1 MNSKARINMSD
12 SENSYESSDTESD
25 ILEELVDKFKCLKPY
40 QFEPE
45 KEVITDTDDSEEDSE
60 ESDGESQN
68 QATNERI
75 GNTAWCE
82 CSQCKVENREIDCLC
97 CQEVAA
103 LNEKFDKSSVKCIT
117 EDEEFQTL
125 CLNKAVLEN
134 VLTGLHDSRGDHLE
148 KDITN
153 RSYRYAAYKQFTWWV
168 YKRLGKGNRRVIPS
182 CALWVI
188 RNMYPEL
195 NENYVLYNEGDKD

>member
-1 MNSKARINMSD
+1 MSD
-12 SENSYESSDTESD
+12 FEELSDENTYDTDSESD
-25 ILEELVDKFKCLKPY
+25 SLEELVDQFKCLKPY

-45 KEVITDTDDSEEDSE
+45 KEVVSETDESGEDSE

-68 QATNERI
+68 LATNERV

-103 LNEKFDKSSVKCIT
+103 LNERFDKLAVNCIT
-117 EDEEFQTL
+117 EDEELRTL

-134 VLTGLHDSRGDHLE
+134 VLTGLHDSKGDHLE

-153 RSYRYAAYKQFTWWV
+153 RSYRYAAYRQFTWWV
-168 YKRLGKGNRRVIPS
+168 YKHLGKGNRRVIPS
-182 CALWVI
+182 CTLWVI
-188 RNMYPEL
+188 RNAFPESDGQ
-195 NENYVLYNEGDKD
+195 YVLYNEGDKD